1 MDDETLAAIR
11 SDLDSV
17 SERLADAAYDSL
29 RAQLRGSGKPSK
41 TDPDLVR
48 ERLLSRARHAVERA
62 SSLVAQAERAG
73 APDDLSSDAEDA
85 EDAEADDT

>member
-1 MDDETLAAIR
+1 MDDEMLAAIR
-11 SDLDSV
+11 SDLDALA
-17 SERLADAAYDSL
+17 ERLGDAAYDSL

-48 ERLLSRARHAVERA
+48 ERFLSRARNAVERA

-73 APDDLSSDAEDA
+73 APDDISSEAEGA
-85 EDAEADDT
+85 EGDDF